1 MTQPIDR
8 LFERL
13 SMTYGIAWDN
23 SLGTAPLNEIKS
35 FWMHGLSG
43 FLQNKES
50 MMAIS
55 WALNHLPERPPN
67 LVQFKNLCYQA
78 PAVERPQL
86 PSPPADPERVKQELA
101 KFSGFRMGPKVDPK
115 VAPRLDPLNNQNPSP
130 GCMRVSI
137 PLKGRVVSAHS
148 LNTDTVFPDVPMS
161 CTRVSIVGTA
171 TLHES

>member
-23 SLGTAPLNEIKS
+23 SIGSAPLNEIKT
-35 FWMHGLSG
+35 FWMNQLSG
-43 FLQNKES
+43 FMQSKES

-101 KFSGFRMGPKVDPK
+101 KLGAMNKSKSDPK
-115 VAPRLDPLNNQNPSP
+115 DWARKILGDYAAGVKKSPTVLKMARDALNVQ
-130 GCMRVSI
+130 
-137 PLKGRVVSAHS
+137 
-148 LNTDTVFPDVPMS
+148 
-161 CTRVSIVGTA
+161 
-171 TLHES
+171 

>member
-35 FWMHGLSG
+35 FWMHELSG
-43 FLQNKES
+43 FMQSKES

-55 WALNHLPERPPN
+55 WALGNLPERPPN

-78 PAVERPQL
+78 PAVQKPQL
-86 PSPPADPERVKQELA
+86 PAPPADPELVKQEMAKLA
-101 KFSGFRMGPKVDPK
+101 PLKMGHGVDPK
-115 VAPRLDPLNNQNPSP
+115 AWARRILDEYAAGRKKPVAVVQMARDALN
-130 GCMRVSI
+130 
-137 PLKGRVVSAHS
+137 A
-148 LNTDTVFPDVPMS
+148 
-161 CTRVSIVGTA
+161 
-171 TLHES
+171 

>member
-23 SLGTAPLNEIKS
+23 SLGSAPLNEIKS
-35 FWMHGLSG
+35 YWMHELSG
-43 FLQNKES
+43 FLKSKES
-50 MMAIS
+50 MMSIS
-55 WALNHLPERPPN
+55 WALDHLPERPPN

-101 KFSGFRMGPKVDPK
+101 KLGAMNKSKSDPK
-115 VAPRLDPLNNQNPSP
+115 DWARKILGDYDAGVKKSPTVVQMARNALKNNVQ
-130 GCMRVSI
+130 
-137 PLKGRVVSAHS
+137 
-148 LNTDTVFPDVPMS
+148 
-161 CTRVSIVGTA
+161 
-171 TLHES
+171 

>member
-13 SMTYGIAWDN
+13 SMTYGNAWDN
-23 SLGTAPLNEIKS
+23 SIGSAPLNEIKT
-35 FWMHGLSG
+35 FWMNQLSG
-43 FLQNKES
+43 FMQSKES

-78 PAVERPQL
+78 PAVEKRQL

-101 KFSGFRMGPKVDPK
+101 KLSGMSKPKQDPK
-115 VAPRLDPLNNQNPSP
+115 DWAQKILGDYAAGVKKSPTVVQMARDALNVQ
-130 GCMRVSI
+130 
-137 PLKGRVVSAHS
+137 
-148 LNTDTVFPDVPMS
+148 
-161 CTRVSIVGTA
+161 
-171 TLHES
+171 